1 MVEGNVCRK
10 TSATAPLASSI
21 TLSRFCPE
29 PSRSLSA
36 CPALRLQRKML
47 PELGIRADHL
57 SKAGLK
63 WLSNWQRIKL
73 LSGLSFR
80 LSLAALPSPCPFLFR
95 RASLSDGQK
104 ELTCSA
110 AWGRRLGS
118 VKQSGKA
125 PVRGEGGLNDGIYGG
140 RKPAWG
146 FGCWYLHQ
154 LKVEELKSMQRDRSR
169 ANLAQTIKHL
179 VEPRKEPCAWEVLQQ
194 HRLEVLQEKQQDWR
208 QLECNSR
215 KEESRLTPRL
225 GDAVQASR
233 SLPSL
238 PQNNQKKL
246 SNEAHEN
253 LDTGVSTEK
262 TRRNWDWQ
270 RQMWKSL

>member
-1 MVEGNVCRK
+1 MPERDKYFEQSGVRTPHLFRAARFPSSEQEMVEGNVCRK

-110 AWGRRLGS
+110 A
-118 VKQSGKA
+118 
-125 PVRGEGGLNDGIYGG
+125 
-140 RKPAWG
+140 
-146 FGCWYLHQ
+146 
-154 LKVEELKSMQRDRSR
+154 
-169 ANLAQTIKHL
+169 
-179 VEPRKEPCAWEVLQQ
+179 
-194 HRLEVLQEKQQDWR
+194 
-208 QLECNSR
+208 
-215 KEESRLTPRL
+215 
-225 GDAVQASR
+225 
-233 SLPSL
+233 
-238 PQNNQKKL
+238 
-246 SNEAHEN
+246 
-253 LDTGVSTEK
+253 
-262 TRRNWDWQ
+262 
-270 RQMWKSL
+270 